1 MLRTFANCKT
11 KADFL
16 AALGITEGP
25 DLDEV
30 GKILQTAHGTGGA
43 IAKRNVNERNLFLV
57 AGNISWPRNHSRPSR
72 REDYAE
78 EFNVLLAPNKS

>member
-30 GKILQTAHGTGGA
+30 GKILQTAHGIGGA
-43 IAKRNVNERNLFLV
+43 I
-57 AGNISWPRNHSRPSR
+57 AGNISWPRNHSRHSR
-72 REDYAE
+72 REDYVE
-78 EFNVLLAPNKS
+78 ELCY